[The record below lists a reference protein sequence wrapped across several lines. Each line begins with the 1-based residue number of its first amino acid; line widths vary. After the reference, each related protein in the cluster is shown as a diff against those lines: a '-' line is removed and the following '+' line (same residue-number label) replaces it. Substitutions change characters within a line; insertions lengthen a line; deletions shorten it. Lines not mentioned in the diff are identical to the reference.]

1 MFAYLD
7 SAADRFL
14 CVVSDLDEWGQL
26 NTRSFD
32 RSNDEL
38 PVCIWAPFTRISIS
52 DIKEYVRA
60 YTNWVMDITPPDS
73 IDGATDA
80 ESGSPTDIG
89 ECGNPLLYDSKT
101 KFLWFSMQ

>member
-7 SAADRFL
+7 AATDRFL
-14 CVVSDLDEWGQL
+14 CVISEFNEWGQL
-26 NTRSFD
+26 NTNLYD

-38 PVCIWAPFTRISIS
+38 PVYIYAPFTRISIS

-60 YTNWVMDITPPDS
+60 YTNWVMDSSPPDS
-73 IDGATDA
+73 IDGVTDA
-80 ESGSPTDIG
+80 GS
-89 ECGNPLLYDSKT
+89 GNPADLDQRGTLLVYNNKT